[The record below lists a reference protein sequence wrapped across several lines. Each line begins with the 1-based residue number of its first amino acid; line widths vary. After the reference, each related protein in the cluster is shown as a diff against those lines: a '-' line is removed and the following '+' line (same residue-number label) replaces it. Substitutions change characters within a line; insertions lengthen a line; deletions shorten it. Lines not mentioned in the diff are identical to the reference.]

1 MRIARCQLFLE
12 EGRIAIA
19 EETGMKNG
27 GLMAGVGFA
36 MLACTFVSGPSV
48 ATPSATHQPLLES
61 RAAPIIQSDGL
72 QFRDLNRDGQVNAYE
87 DWRLAPDARA
97 KDLVTRMTLAEK
109 AGTMMHGSI
118 PGLGNVVGFSN
129 DGYDIPLFR
138 PDISERYV
146 TSFITRL
153 AVGPRRMAEEN
164 NKIQEIAEHSRL
176 GIPLTIS
183 TDPRHHFQFILGASN
198 MGTGYSQWPETLGF
212 GALRDI
218 RLMKRFA
225 DVARAEYRATGIH
238 QALSPQADLFTEPR
252 WARGTGTFGSNP
264 LIVRDLVQA
273 YVEGFQGG
281 ADGLQPNG
289 VLTVVKHWVAYGATP
304 EGWDGHNYY
313 GRYAKTTNRSFSAHV
328 QAFEGAF
335 RVKVAGVMPTYSIV
349 QGVSIGG
356 KPIEPVAAGFN
367 AQLLQ
372 TKLRGEKGYRGI
384 ILSDWA
390 ITNTCNS
397 ECMAP
402 TKPHGFDSIAMPWG
416 VEGLSELERF
426 AKGINAGIDQFGGV
440 TKTAI
445 VVEAVNKGLVQEAM
459 VDASAVRVLVPKFQM
474 GLFENPYVDP
484 ETAARVVGTAAV
496 NEEANAAQA
505 ASQVLL
511 KNNGIFPLKPG
522 TRVWLKDI
530 DAEAAR
536 ARGLVVVTHPEEAEV
551 ALVRLGTPFERR
563 HPNHFFGRRQNEG
576 RLDFRPGEA
585 GHDLVLRLSHKT
597 KVAVALFA
605 DRPAVLGPVNDMA
618 SAILVNF
625 GVSDSA
631 LLDVVTGKAIARGRL
646 PFELPSSM
654 AAVLAQDP
662 AVPDDTRKPLY
673 RAGAGRN
680 TPAKRN

>member
-1 MRIARCQLFLE
+1 MQSGSLL
-12 EGRIAIA
+12 
-19 EETGMKNG
+19 
-27 GLMAGVGFA
+27 AGAGFA
-36 MLACTFVSGPSV
+36 VLACAVASGTSLASESP
-48 ATPSATHQPLLES
+48 PQQPRLES
-61 RAAPIIQSDGL
+61 RAAPIIERDGL
-72 QFRDLNRDGQVNAYE
+72 RFRDLNRDGQVNAYE
-87 DWRLAPDARA
+87 DWRLAPEARA
-97 KDLVTRMTLAEK
+97 KDLVTRMTLAER

-118 PGLGNVVGFSN
+118 PGIGNVVGFSN
-129 DGYDIPLFR
+129 EGYDIPLFR

-164 NKIQEIAEHSRL
+164 NKIQEIAEYSRL

-198 MGTGYSQWPETLGF
+198 LATGYSQWPETLGF

-218 RLMKRFA
+218 HLMKRFA

-264 LIVRDLVQA
+264 VVVRDLVQA

-281 ADGLQPNG
+281 ADGLKPGG

-313 GRYAKTTNRSFSAHV
+313 GRYAKATNQSFAAHV
-328 QAFEGAF
+328 QAFDGAF

-349 QGVSIGG
+349 QGVSVGG
-356 KPIEPVAAGFN
+356 KPLEQVGAGFN

-372 TKLRGEKGYRGI
+372 QKLRGEKGFEGI
-384 ILSDWA
+384 VLSDWA

-397 ECMAP
+397 ECMTP
-402 TKPHGFDSIAMPWG
+402 TKPHGFDAIAMPWG
-416 VEGLSELERF
+416 VEGLSEIERF

-440 TKTAI
+440 TNSAI
-445 VVEAVNKGLVQEAM
+445 VVEAVNKGLVKPQL
-459 VDASAVRVLVPKFQM
+459 VDDAATRVLVPKFQM

-484 ETAARVVGTAAV
+484 DVAVRTVGTAGV
-496 NEEANAAQA
+496 NEEAHAAQA

-511 KNNGIFPLKPG
+511 KNKGIFPLKPG
-522 TRVWLKDI
+522 TKVWLKDI
-530 DAEAAR
+530 SADAAR
-536 ARGLVVVTHPEEAEV
+536 ARGLIVVAQPAEADV
-551 ALVRLGTPFERR
+551 ALVRLGTPSERP
-563 HPNHFFGRRQNEG
+563 HPNHFFGSRQNEG

-585 GHDLVLRLSHKT
+585 GHDLVKQLSSKT

-625 GVSDSA
+625 GVSDGA
-631 LLDVVTGKAIARGRL
+631 LLDVATGKAIARGRL

-654 AAVLAQDP
+654 TAVLAQDP
-662 AVPDDTRKPLY
+662 AIPDDTRKPLY

-680 TPAKRN
+680 TPAQQK

>member
-1 MRIARCQLFLE
+1 VNRVSE
-12 EGRIAIA
+12 KV
-19 EETGMKNG
+19 MKNG
-27 GLMAGVGFA
+27 SLVAGVCCAIVACAVDSGTS
-36 MLACTFVSGPSV
+36 LA
-48 ATPSATHQPLLES
+48 SATQQPKLES
-61 RAAPIIQSDGL
+61 RAAPIIERDGMR
-72 QFRDLNRDGQVNAYE
+72 FRDLNRDGQVNAYE
-87 DWRLAPDARA
+87 DWRLVPEARA

-118 PGLGNVVGFSN
+118 PGIGNVVGFSN
-129 DGYDIPLFR
+129 EGYDIPLFR

-164 NKIQEIAEHSRL
+164 NKIQEIAEQSRL

-198 MGTGYSQWPETLGF
+198 MATGYSQWPETLGF

-281 ADGLQPNG
+281 ADGLKPGG

-313 GRYAKTTNRSFSAHV
+313 GRYAKATNQSLAAHV
-328 QAFEGAF
+328 QAFDGAF

-349 QGVSIGG
+349 QGVSVGG
-356 KPIEPVAAGFN
+356 KPLEPVGAGFN

-372 TKLRGEKGYRGI
+372 QKLRGEKGFKGI

-402 TKPHGFDSIAMPWG
+402 TKQLGFDVIAMPWG

-440 TKTAI
+440 TNSAI
-445 VVEAVNKGLVQEAM
+445 VVESVNKGLVKEAM
-459 VDASAVRVLVPKFQM
+459 VDASAVRALVPKFQM

-484 ETAARVVGTAAV
+484 DVAARTVGTVDV
-496 NEEANAAQA
+496 NIEAHAAQA

-511 KNNGIFPLKPG
+511 KNKGIFPLRQG
-522 TRVWLKDI
+522 TKVWLKDI
-530 DAEAAR
+530 NAETAR
-536 ARGLVVVTHPEEAEV
+536 EHGLIVVAQPEEADV
-551 ALVRLGTPFERR
+551 ALVRLGTPSERP
-563 HPNHFFGRRQNEG
+563 HPNHFFGSRQNEG

-585 GHDLVLRLSHKT
+585 GHDLVAQLSSKT

-605 DRPAVLGPVNDMA
+605 DRPTVLGPVNDMA

-625 GVSDSA
+625 GVSDRA
-631 LLDVVTGKAIARGRL
+631 LLDVATGKAIARGRL

-654 AAVLAQDP
+654 TAVLAQDP
-662 AVPDDTRKPLY
+662 AIPDDTRKPLY

-680 TPAKRN
+680 TPPTRK

>member
-1 MRIARCQLFLE
+1 MEQNMKYRRLIATSA
-12 EGRIAIA
+12 IAIMGWSTA
-19 EETGMKNG
+19 HGQNVKPAQN
-27 GLMAGVGFA
+27 VG
-36 MLACTFVSGPSV
+36 
-48 ATPSATHQPLLES
+48 QPRLES
-61 RAAPIIQSDGL
+61 RLVPLIEGEGL
-72 QFRDLNRDGQVNAYE
+72 RFRDLNRDGQLNPFE
-87 DWRLAPDARA
+87 DWRLTPDARA
-97 KDLVTRMTLAEK
+97 KDLAARMTLPEK

-118 PGLGNVVGFSN
+118 PGIGNVVGFSN
-129 DGYDIPLFR
+129 EGYDIPLFQ
-138 PDISERYV
+138 PDISDRHV

-164 NKIQEIAEHSRL
+164 NKIQEIAEKSRL

-198 MGTGYSQWPETLGF
+198 MATGYSQWPETLGF
-212 GALRDI
+212 GALRDV

-264 LIVRDLVQA
+264 IVVRDLVQA

-281 ADGLQPNG
+281 ADGLKPNG

-313 GRYAKTTNRSFSAHV
+313 GRYAKATDKSFAAHV
-328 QAFEGAF
+328 LAFDGAF
-335 RVKVAGVMPTYSIV
+335 RVQVAGVMPTYSIV
-349 QGVSIGG
+349 QGVSVGG
-356 KPIEPVAAGFN
+356 KPLEQVGAGFN

-372 TKLRGEKGYRGI
+372 DKLRGEKDFKGI
-384 ILSDWA
+384 VLSDWA
-390 ITNTCNS
+390 ITNNCNS
-397 ECMAP
+397 ECLAP
-402 TKPHGFDSIAMPWG
+402 TKPHGFDAIAMPWG
-416 VEGLSELERF
+416 VEGLSELQRF

-440 TKTAI
+440 TNTAI
-445 VVEAVNKGLVQEAM
+445 VVDAVSKGLVKEAQI
-459 VDASAVRVLVPKFQM
+459 DAAAIRVLIPKFQM

-484 ETAARVVGTAAV
+484 DAAARSVGTAEV
-496 NEEANAAQA
+496 VQEAHIAQA

-511 KNNGIFPLKPG
+511 KNKGIFPLKPG

-530 DAEAAR
+530 DVEAAR
-536 ARGLVVVTHPEEAEV
+536 ARGLTVVTRPEDADV
-551 ALVRLGTPFERR
+551 ALVRLGTPSERP
-563 HPNHFFGRRQNEG
+563 HPNHFFGGRQNEG

-585 GHDLVLRLSHKT
+585 GHDLVKELSGKT

-605 DRPAVLGPVNDMA
+605 DRPAVLGPVNNMA

-625 GVSDSA
+625 GVSDGA
-631 LLDVVTGKAIARGRL
+631 LLDVATGKRVARGRL

-654 AAVLAQDP
+654 EAVAAQDP
-662 AVPDDTRKPLY
+662 ALPDDTRKPLY

-680 TPAKRN
+680 TPASRK

>member
-1 MRIARCQLFLE
+1 
-12 EGRIAIA
+12 
-19 EETGMKNG
+19 MKNG
-27 GLMAGVGFA
+27 SLGAGVCCAIVACAVASGTG
-36 MLACTFVSGPSV
+36 LA
-48 ATPSATHQPLLES
+48 SASPPQQPKLES
-61 RAAPIIQSDGL
+61 RSVPIIENGGMR
-72 QFRDLNRDGQVNAYE
+72 FRDLNRDGQVNAYE
-87 DWRLAPDARA
+87 DWRLAPEARA

-118 PGLGNVVGFSN
+118 PGIGNVVGFSN
-129 DGYDIPLFR
+129 EGYDIPLFA
-138 PDISERYV
+138 PDVSARHV

-164 NKIQEIAEHSRL
+164 NKIQEIAEQSRL

-198 MGTGYSQWPETLGF
+198 MATGYSQWPETLGF
-212 GALRDI
+212 GALRDV

-264 LIVRDLVQA
+264 LVVRDLVQA

-281 ADGLQPNG
+281 ADGLKPGG

-313 GRYAKTTNRSFSAHV
+313 GRYAKATNASFAAHV
-328 QAFEGAF
+328 QAFDGAF
-335 RVKVAGVMPTYSIV
+335 RVNVAGVMPTYSIV
-349 QGVSIGG
+349 QGVSVGG
-356 KPIEPVAAGFN
+356 KPLEPVGAGFN

-372 TKLRGEKGYRGI
+372 QKLRGEKGFKGI
-384 ILSDWA
+384 VLSDWA
-390 ITNTCNS
+390 ITNTCNA

-402 TKPHGFDSIAMPWG
+402 TKPHGFDAIAMPWG
-416 VEGLSELERF
+416 VEGLSEIERF

-440 TKTAI
+440 TNSTI
-445 VVEAVNKGLVQEAM
+445 VVEAVTKGLVKEAI
-459 VDASAVRVLVPKFQM
+459 VDASAVRVLMPKFQM

-484 ETAARVVGTAAV
+484 DVAARAVGTTAV
-496 NEEANAAQA
+496 NAEAHAAQA

-511 KNNGIFPLKPG
+511 KNKSIFPLKPG
-522 TRVWLKDI
+522 AKVWLKDI
-530 DAEAAR
+530 DANAAR
-536 ARGLVVVTHPEEAEV
+536 AHGLIVVSKPEEADV
-551 ALVRLGTPFERR
+551 ALVRLGTPSERP
-563 HPNHFFGRRQNEG
+563 HPNHFFGSRQNEG

-585 GHDLVLRLSHKT
+585 GHDLVKQLSGKT

-625 GVSDSA
+625 GVSDDA
-631 LLDVVTGKAIARGRL
+631 LLDVATGKTVARGRL
-646 PFELPSSM
+646 PFELPSNM

-662 AVPDDTRKPLY
+662 AIADDTRAPLY
-673 RAGAGRN
+673 RAGTGPN
-680 TPAKRN
+680 TSDKRK

>member
-1 MRIARCQLFLE
+1 
-12 EGRIAIA
+12 
-19 EETGMKNG
+19 MKIG
-27 GLMAGVGFA
+27 SLMTRVGFA
-36 MLACTFVSGPSV
+36 VLACAFFNRTSL
-48 ATPSATHQPLLES
+48 ASASPTHQPILES
-61 RAAPIIQSDGL
+61 RVVPIVDKDGL
-72 QFRDLNRDGQVNAYE
+72 RFRDLNRDGQVNAYE
-87 DWRLAPDARA
+87 DWRLAPEVRA
-97 KDLVTRMTLAEK
+97 KDLVTRMTLSEK
-109 AGTMMHGSI
+109 AGQMMHGSI
-118 PGLGNVVGFSN
+118 PGIGNVVGFSN
-129 DGYDIPLFR
+129 EGYDIPLLR
-138 PDISERYV
+138 PDIEVRYV

-164 NKIQEIAEHSRL
+164 NKIQEVAEHSRL

-183 TDPRHHFQFILGASN
+183 TDPRHHFQFILGASS
-198 MGTGYSQWPETLGF
+198 MATGYSQWPETLGF
-212 GALRDI
+212 GALRDV
-218 RLMKRFA
+218 RLMRRFA

-264 LIVRDLVQA
+264 VVVRDLVQA

-281 ADGLQPNG
+281 ADGLKAGG

-313 GRYAKTTNRSFSAHV
+313 GRFAKATNQSFVTHV
-328 QAFEGAF
+328 QAFDGAF
-335 RVKVAGVMPTYSIV
+335 RVRVAGVMPTYSIV
-349 QGVSIGG
+349 QGVSVGG
-356 KPIEPVAAGFN
+356 KPLEPVGAGFN

-372 TKLRGEKGYRGI
+372 QKLRGEKGFKGI

-402 TKPHGFDSIAMPWG
+402 TKPHGFDAIAMPWG

-440 TKTAI
+440 TNSAT
-445 VVEAVNKGLVQEAM
+445 VVEAVNKGLVNGAL
-459 VDASAVRVLVPKFQM
+459 VDASAVRVLIPKFQM

-484 ETAARVVGTAAV
+484 EAAARVVGTS
-496 NEEANAAQA
+496 EIRLEALAAQA

-511 KNNGIFPLKPG
+511 KNKGIFPLKPG

-530 DAEAAR
+530 DADAAR
-536 ARGLVVVTHPEEAEV
+536 ARGLIVVARPEEADV
-551 ALVRLGTPFERR
+551 ALVRLSTPSERP
-563 HPNHFFGRRQNEG
+563 HPNNFFGSRQNEG

-585 GHDLVLRLSHKT
+585 GHDLVKQLSSKT

-605 DRPAVLGPVNDMA
+605 DRPAVLGTVNAMA

-625 GVSDSA
+625 GVSDGA
-631 LLDVVTGKAIARGRL
+631 LLDVATGKAVARGRL
-646 PFELPSSM
+646 PFELPVSM
-654 AAVLAQDP
+654 EAVLVQDP
-662 AVPDDTRKPLY
+662 AIPDDTRKPLY

-680 TPAKRN
+680 TPTKRK